1 MLDMLYVNSKVT
13 LLRINVKHYK
23 SNDWL
28 ARLTWRRKRENG
40 RNKSCVNGLLER
52 CLIYFVFRGP
62 LAGHSHQ
69 LSLEISYP
77 GNTYSKANDFCMAL
91 PYPLLGKAT
100 EKLKRFDGSQFTVY
114 WKRHANLRWKINN
127 SWLGFILENPTW
139 SCPIQ
144 TQPIHPLS
152 CLKPEKTSFSLLLL
166 SLCMGAYIVSFRCLP
181 LCKCLARASSQIIA
195 HFGDES

>member
-1 MLDMLYVNSKVT
+1 MAKCETAQLERNKKEYIFWVKQTLLIALNSRVVLSNHSLINPRRPHEMLDMLYVNSKMT

-28 ARLTWRRKRENG
+28 ARLTWRRKKENG

-52 CLIYFVFRGP
+52 CLIYLVFRGP

-100 EKLKRFDGSQFTVY
+100 EKLKRFDGSQFIVY
-114 WKRHANLRWKINN
+114 WKSYANLRWKINN
-127 SWLGFILENPTW
+127 FWLGFIL
-139 SCPIQ
+139 
-144 TQPIHPLS
+144 
-152 CLKPEKTSFSLLLL
+152 
-166 SLCMGAYIVSFRCLP
+166 
-181 LCKCLARASSQIIA
+181 
-195 HFGDES
+195 